1 MESLTPP
8 STPRQSARRAV
19 RPTKRKKKVEEVEEE
34 FGWDSDDSLEEVIL
48 AEWKDSRPTSPPTP
62 AQKVRRR
69 AEQNSI

>member
-8 STPRQSARRAV
+8 STPRQSALH
-19 RPTKRKKKVEEVEEE
+19 PTKRKKKVEEVEEE